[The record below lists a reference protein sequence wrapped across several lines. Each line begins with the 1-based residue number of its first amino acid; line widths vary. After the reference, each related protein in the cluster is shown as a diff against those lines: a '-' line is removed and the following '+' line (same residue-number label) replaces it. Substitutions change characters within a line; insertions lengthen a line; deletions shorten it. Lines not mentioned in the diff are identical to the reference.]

1 MVYIQNMINTFRAA
15 RQAFGQENVR
25 HEAKVR
31 HTTIFCAATQ
41 AFKAKNV
48 RRDRECG
55 IVCLMIRFCV
65 RILLERRLRAKVLSG
80 IVLDDA
86 GDRPLADRAEGFCSI
101 GLHSAVRVRTVNSF

>member
-55 IVCLMIRFCV
+55 IACLMIRFCV

-86 GDRPLADRAEGFCSI
+86 GDRPLADRAEGFCSV
-101 GLHSAVRVRTVNSF
+101 GLHSTVRVRTVNSF